1 MLSGIKLV
9 SKEEAER
16 LEEEDRKNQKKEHKH
31 KHKRKHKKE
40 KKGRTHDRNSGDDS
54 FSSDKEGDDRPE
66 RGKAPDQFKDAVGY
80 GDQQQ
85 QQQPPSSSLQREDWM
100 SVPMA
105 RTTVDPLNDQE
116 KKTPAEDPDEPKV
129 SARELNPDLRKHADG
144 GGTAAPAN
152 GLSQQP
158 GIGDGGASWRMK
170 ALRRAQSQAGEEG
183 KVLSDV
189 VAERWGSL
197 GNLTAELAQGTA
209 AHGMAHAQAAR
220 ERRRE
225 GGKDTRDGGT
235 SSRHMSDVRSTKSQ
249 MRRPSQQNL
258 EKMSWRREGQ
268 ETQGDKS
275 ERDKRTTHQQQRSS
289 DTNDTREQSYRY
301 EGEREREMQM
311 ARGGTANE
319 RQRQGGER
327 TQRTRQQSTEGDNNN
342 NTMKKND
349 GDTVEAVLRAAAPE
363 LNTFRNDGS
372 FLEKCSTDGGR
383 SQEREKVRRPAI
395 MEHEDQREDL
405 EAQQRPYSRSE
416 EEEEKREIEGEKE
429 DASVAADR
437 PPVANSKSN
446 NLSAAAMLRARLSG
460 KQHAASSAVRQGQE
474 KQKLGKQEETTTI
487 MLPLIDASGR
497 AAPGAFGRES
507 ASTAAGADASTRPI
521 KKVER
526 YDQDGQRK
534 RYFAD
539 DDTIDLDTLV
549 KRTKYG
555 TTEDID
561 VVMAR
566 NIAKSSTFKTTD
578 LDADAEYDWDA
589 GLDLADGRHRASKD
603 ARRQGSATE
612 EIVKKEKQR
621 QIREYNKFQS
631 ALDRCALCFTSK
643 LRQKHLTLAIG
654 TVAYLAL
661 PSRGRLVPG
670 HCQIVPA
677 EHIASTRSTD
687 ESTWTEIRNFK
698 KCVLQM
704 FTAQG
709 MDVIFIETALGIG
722 GGGTFGGQDARAHAV
737 VDCIPVP
744 QDVFSKSPMYF
755 RKAVDDITSEWAQHA
770 AKRMIDTSKKG
781 LRGSIPQNFPYFH
794 VEFGLGSGFVH
805 VIDNPAEFPRD
816 FGRGVMVGLLR
827 LPEEDMHR
835 RAKKESEK
843 LQMQWA
849 AEFRNQFDEFD
860 WTKQL

>member
-16 LEEEDRKNQKKEHKH
+16 LEAEDRKNQKKEHKH
-31 KHKRKHKKE
+31 KHKKKHKKE
-40 KKGRTHDRNSGDDS
+40 KKHRTHERKSDDDS
-54 FSSDKEGDDRPE
+54 LSSDKEGDRPE
-66 RGKAPDQFKDAVGY
+66 RGTVPDQIEDAGGN
-80 GDQQQ
+80 GDQ

-100 SVPMA
+100 SVPMGRA
-105 RTTVDPLNDQE
+105 IDAPAKEQE
-116 KKTPAEDPDEPKV
+116 KEPGEDPDAPKV
-129 SARELNPDLRKHADG
+129 SARELNPDLRKGVVDG
-144 GGTAAPAN
+144 SGGTTAPAG
-152 GLSQQP
+152 GLAPQP

-170 ALRRAQSQAGEEG
+170 ALRRAQSQAGEDG
-183 KVLSDV
+183 KGLSDV

-225 GGKDTRDGGT
+225 ANNDTRDGGNGGN
-235 SSRHMSDVRSTKSQ
+235 SSRHMADVRSTKSQ
-249 MRRPSQQNL
+249 MRRPSEQNL
-258 EKMSWRREGQ
+258 EKMSWRRERG
-268 ETQGDKS
+268 EKGSASEKDIMCDKF
-275 ERDKRTTHQQQRSS
+275 S
-289 DTNDTREQSYRY
+289 DRKDRREQFNRSGS
-301 EGEREREMQM
+301 ESGGEMQM
-311 ARGGTANE
+311 VQGGGGGAE
-319 RQRQGGER
+319 RQREGGER
-327 TQRTRQQSTEGDNNN
+327 TQQYKEERRRRQSTEGNTNKDTDN
-342 NTMKKND
+342 KNAD
-349 GDTVEAVLRAAAPE
+349 DNVEAVLRAAAPE
-363 LNTFRNDGS
+363 LNSFRDDGS
-372 FLEKCSTDGGR
+372 FLEKFSAEGDR
-383 SQEREKVRRPAI
+383 KEEKERVRPAI
-395 MEHEDQREDL
+395 IEQQEQRE
-405 EAQQRPYSRSE
+405 ERKVQRGPYSRSI
-416 EEEEKREIEGEKE
+416 EEEKGKEE
-429 DASVAADR
+429 DAIVAPGR
-437 PPVANSKSN
+437 LPLPNSKSN

-460 KQHAASSAVRQGQE
+460 RKAPSSTARHGE
-474 KQKLGKQEETTTI
+474 PKQKLGKQEETVI
-487 MLPLIDASGR
+487 LPLIDASGR

-539 DDTIDLDTLV
+539 DDSLDLDTLV

-561 VVMAR
+561 ATMAR
-566 NIAKSSTFKTTD
+566 NISKSNKFKMTD

-589 GLDLADGRHRASKD
+589 GLDLADGRHKASKD
-603 ARRQGSATE
+603 ARRCGSATE
-612 EIVKKEKQR
+612 EVAKKEKQR
-621 QIREYNKFQS
+621 QIREYTKFQS

-677 EHIASTRSTD
+677 EHVASTRSTD

-698 KCVLQM
+698 KCLLQM

-709 MDVIFIETALGIG
+709 MDVIFIETALGVGSASSIG
-722 GGGTFGGQDARAHAV
+722 GHDARAHAV

-744 QDVFSKSPMYF
+744 QDFFSKSPMYF
-755 RKAVDDITSEWAQHA
+755 RKAVDDVTSEWSQHA
-770 AKRMIDTSKKG
+770 AKRMIDTSQKG
-781 LRGSIPQNFPYFH
+781 LRGSIPPNFPYFH

-805 VIDNPAEFPRD
+805 VIDDPTEFPRD
-816 FGRGVMVGLLR
+816 FGRSVMIGLLR

-849 AEFRNQFDEFD
+849 AEFRHQFDEFD